1 MSSVQLQ
8 ATAAL
13 HTVSVNLQRMEIIQL
28 LRTQVTRLT
37 ITYEVYNAQ
46 CAVQV
51 APALLVN
58 TAALSSSLALGYSAV
73 LLPQIEV
80 R

>member
-1 MSSVQLQ
+1 MRLLGGDSS
-8 ATAAL
+8 
-13 HTVSVNLQRMEIIQL
+13 
-28 LRTQVTRLT
+28 
-37 ITYEVYNAQ
+37 YEVFNAQ

-58 TAALSSSLALGYSAV
+58 TAAFSSSLALGYSAV